1 MHVLEVY
8 VTVNSVIHMHC
19 PVFYSGIRLET
30 LQQFVDALNGGFFS
44 ICTFDCVHDYSLGV

>member
-1 MHVLEVY
+1 VHVLEVY

-44 ICTFDCVHDYSLGV
+44 ICTFDCVRDYSLGV